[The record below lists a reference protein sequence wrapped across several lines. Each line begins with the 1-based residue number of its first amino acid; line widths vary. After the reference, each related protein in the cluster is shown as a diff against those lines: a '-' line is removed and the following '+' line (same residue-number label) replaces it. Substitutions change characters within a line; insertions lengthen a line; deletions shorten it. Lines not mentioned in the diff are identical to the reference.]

1 MAPDKT
7 QSKVGDLYSTSRRS
21 SAALGAISG
30 VAASLFWAAG
40 FIGVRH
46 GLDVGLSPSDLMV
59 HRYTW
64 SGLAL
69 LPFMMRAGIGDLNG
83 VGWGRGILLAVLG
96 GPPFA
101 VLGYTG
107 FLLVP
112 LGHGGVIQPACGTLS
127 SLLLA
132 SWVLHE
138 RLIASRLIGALII
151 VCGLLV
157 IGGEAAATIGV
168 HGVVGDILFVVTGLM
183 FAAFGTLLRLWRI
196 APMPA
201 AAAVT
206 VLSLFVVPV
215 HWLLGGFTHMAVF
228 GWWENLLQGVLLGV
242 LAGPVA
248 LYLFVNSVVF
258 IGVGR
263 AAVFFS
269 LVPPF
274 VLLLGWFALGEV
286 PSAFQLVG
294 LSIVLF
300 GFQLTQKG

>member
-1 MAPDKT
+1 M
-7 QSKVGDLYSTSRRS
+7 SRLN
-21 SAALGAISG
+21 SAAVGVISG
-30 VAASLFWAAG
+30 IAASLFWAAG
-40 FIGVRH
+40 FVGVRH
-46 GLDVGLSPSDLMV
+46 GLDVGLSPSDIMV

-69 LPFMMRAGIGDLNG
+69 LPFMMRAGIRDLNG

-101 VLGYTG
+101 ILGYTG

-132 SWVLHE
+132 NWVLHE
-138 RLIASRLIGALII
+138 GLIASRLVGALII

-157 IGGEAAATIGV
+157 IGSEAIATIGV
-168 HGVVGDILFVVTGLM
+168 QGVAGDLLFVLTGLM

-201 AAAVT
+201 ALAIS
-206 VLSLFVVPV
+206 VLSLFVLPV
-215 HWLLGGFTHMAVF
+215 HLLLGGFTHMAMF
-228 GWWENLLQGVLLGV
+228 GWRENLLQGILLGV
-242 LAGPVA
+242 LAGPAA
-248 LYLFVNSVVF
+248 LYLFVTSVVL

-263 AAVFFS
+263 ASVFFS

-274 VLLLGWFALGEV
+274 VLLLGWLALGEA
-286 PSAFQLVG
+286 PSAPQLIG
-294 LSIVLF
+294 LVIVLF
-300 GFQLTQKG
+300 GFQITQKK